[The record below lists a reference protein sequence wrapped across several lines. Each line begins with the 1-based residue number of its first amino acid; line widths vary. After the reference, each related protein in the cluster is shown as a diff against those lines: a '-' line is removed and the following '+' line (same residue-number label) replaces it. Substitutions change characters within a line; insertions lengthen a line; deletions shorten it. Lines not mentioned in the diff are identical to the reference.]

1 MVAAIRRGQSLHTV
15 ANRFQVSVPTVQ
27 RWRDR
32 AKGQRLDRVCF
43 SDLSRAPH
51 KVANRTSAKIE
62 RLVLQI
68 RTYLKEES
76 SLGEFGARAIHR
88 ELLRRGKK
96 PVPCLRT
103 IGNILA
109 RHGALD
115 YRRRIRYPAPIKGW
129 YLPEVA
135 QALCELDEFDFVEG
149 LVIQGGSEVE
159 VLNVISLHGGVV
171 GSFPQS
177 PFDTEAA
184 LRAIVR
190 HWRGVGLPDYAQFD
204 NDTRFQ
210 GPHQH
215 ADTIGRITKLC
226 LALGVIPVFAPPR
239 EHGLQN
245 GVESY
250 NCRWQ
255 EKVWSRFHYQD
266 MAQLEEQSKKYVM
279 AYRKKNAARSEK
291 APSRRLIPKR
301 WRFDAQAKVSGRM
314 IFIRRTSDKGTVDLL
329 GHQFEVAAHW
339 VHRLIRCEVD
349 IDDKE
354 IRFYA
359 LRRREPDQQP
369 LLRKVSYQL
378 PSRYINR

>member
-1 MVAAIRRGQSLHTV
+1 MVAAIRRGQSLHAV
-15 ANRFQVSVPTVQ
+15 AIQFRVSVPTVQ

-32 AKGQRLDRVCF
+32 AKGRRLDRVCF
-43 SDLSRAPH
+43 DDLARAPH
-51 KVANRTSAKIE
+51 KVANRTSVKVE

-68 RTYLKEES
+68 RTALKEES
-76 SLGEFGARAIHR
+76 SLGEFGAQAIRR
-88 ELLRRGKK
+88 ELLRRGIKS
-96 PVPCLRT
+96 VPCLRT

-115 YRRRIRYPAPIKGW
+115 YRRRIRHPPPSKGW

-135 QALCELDEFDFVEG
+135 EALDELDECDFVEG
-149 LVIQGGSEVE
+149 LVIRGGSEVE
-159 VLNVISLHGGVV
+159 VLNLISLHGGLV

-184 LRAIVR
+184 LQAIIR
-190 HWRGVGLPDYAQFD
+190 HWREVGLPDYAQFD

-215 ADTIGRITKLC
+215 ADTIGRIIKLC
-226 LALGVIPVFAPPR
+226 LALGVVPVFAPPR

-255 EKVWSRFHYQD
+255 EKVWSRFHYQN
-266 MAQLEEQSKKYVM
+266 MAQLQEQSKKYVL
-279 AYRKKNAARSEK
+279 AYRKKNAARGER
-291 APSRRLIPKR
+291 APRRRPFPKR
-301 WRFDAQAKVSGRM
+301 WQFNAQAKVSGRI
-314 IFIRRTSDKGTVDLL
+314 IFIRRTNDKGAVDLL

-339 VHRLIRCEVD
+339 VHRLTRCEVD
-349 IDDKE
+349 IDAKE

-359 LRRREPDQQP
+359 LRRREPKQQP

-378 PSRYINR
+378 PSRYTKA

>member
-1 MVAAIRRGQSLHTV
+1 MVAAIRRGQSLHAV
-15 ANRFQVSVPTVQ
+15 ASRFKVSVPTVQ

-43 SDLSRAPH
+43 NDLSRAPH
-51 KVANRTSAKIE
+51 NVANRTSLKVE
-62 RLVLQI
+62 RQVLQI
-68 RTYLKEES
+68 RTFLKEES
-76 SLGEFGARAIHR
+76 SLGEFGAQAIHR
-88 ELLRRGKK
+88 ELLRRGIK
-96 PVPCLRT
+96 PVPSLRT

-115 YRRRIRYPAPIKGW
+115 YRRRRRHPAPRKGW

-135 QALCELDEFDFVEG
+135 DALAELDEFDFVEG
-149 LVIQGGSEVE
+149 LIIRGGSEVE

-171 GSFPQS
+171 GSFPQA

-184 LRAIVR
+184 LRAIIR
-190 HWRGVGLPDYAQFD
+190 HWREVGLPDYAQFD

-215 ADTIGRITKLC
+215 ADTIGRVIKLC
-226 LALGVIPVFAPPR
+226 LALGVVPVFAPPR

-250 NCRWQ
+250 NGRWQ

-266 MAQLEEQSKKYVM
+266 KAQLQEQSKKYVS
-279 AYRKKNAARSEK
+279 AYRKKNAARGER
-291 APSRRLIPKR
+291 APSRRPFPKR
-301 WRFDAQAKVSGRM
+301 WQFDAQAKVSGRI
-314 IFIRRTSDKGTVDLL
+314 IFIRRSSDKGTVDLL
-329 GHQFEVAAHW
+329 GHRFEVAVHW
-339 VHRLIRCEVD
+339 VHRLIRCEGD
-349 IDDKE
+349 IDAKE

-359 LRRREPDQQP
+359 LRRREPKQQP

-378 PSRYINR
+378 PSRYTKA

>member
-1 MVAAIRRGQSLHTV
+1 MVAAIRRGQSLH
-15 ANRFQVSVPTVQ
+15 ALASRFNVSVPTVQ
-27 RWRDR
+27 RWHDR
-32 AKGQRLDRVCF
+32 AKDQRLDRVCF
-43 SDLSRAPH
+43 DDLSRAPH
-51 KVANRTSAKIE
+51 KVANRTSLKVE
-62 RLVLQI
+62 RQVLQI
-68 RTYLKEES
+68 RTFLKEES
-76 SLGEFGARAIHR
+76 ALGEFGAQAIHR
-88 ELLRRGKK
+88 ELLRRGIK

-103 IGNILA
+103 IGNILS

-115 YRRRIRYPAPIKGW
+115 YCRRMRHPAPGKGW

-135 QALCELDEFDFVEG
+135 DALAELDEFDFVEG
-149 LVIQGGSEVE
+149 LIIKGGSEVE

-177 PFDTEAA
+177 PFNTEAA
-184 LRAIVR
+184 LRAILR
-190 HWRGVGLPDYAQFD
+190 HWREVGLPDYAQFD

-215 ADTIGRITKLC
+215 ADTIGRVIKLC
-226 LALGVIPVFAPPR
+226 LAVGVVPVFAPPR

-250 NCRWQ
+250 NGRWQ

-266 MAQLEEQSKKYVM
+266 RAQLQKQSRKYVS
-279 AYRKKNAARSEK
+279 AYRKKNAARNER
-291 APSRRLIPKR
+291 APRRRAFPKR
-301 WRFDAQAKVSGRM
+301 WQFDAQAQVSGRI

-329 GHQFEVAAHW
+329 GHRFEVAAHW

-349 IDDKE
+349 IDARE

-359 LRRREPDQQP
+359 LRRREPKQQP

-378 PSRYINR
+378 PSRYTKR